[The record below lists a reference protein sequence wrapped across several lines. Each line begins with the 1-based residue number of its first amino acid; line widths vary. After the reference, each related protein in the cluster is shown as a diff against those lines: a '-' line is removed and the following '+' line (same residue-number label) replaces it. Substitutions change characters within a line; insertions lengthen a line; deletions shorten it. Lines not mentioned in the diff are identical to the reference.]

1 MVSASFDEVYYTHA
15 SNSKYLR
22 RLTEITP
29 GQYPLLEE
37 QKDWFLENSESF
49 LSLRKLDL
57 SGQSID
63 DRFIEG
69 LCFEDFERLEEIN
82 LSGNPGITTRSLDYI
97 LESES
102 VGRRRTCVILSARH
116 DTPQSVIKI
125 CIDTICQEAR
135 DKYNRS
141 CNYLFRM
148 KYDRDPPTTAVK
160 ILVLTEPE
168 PKPEPKPC
176 CQCRCHR

>member
-49 LSLRKLDL
+49 VSLRKLDL
-57 SGQSID
+57 SGQNID

-69 LCFEDFERLEEIN
+69 LCFEDFERLEEIDI
-82 LSGNPGITTRSLDYI
+82 SSNPGITTRSLDYI

-102 VGRRRTCVILSARH
+102 LGRRRTYVDISETHGL
-116 DTPQSVIKI
+116 PQSVIKI

-141 CNYLFRM
+141 CNYLFSM
-148 KYDRDPPTTAVK
+148 KYDRDPPTIAVK
-160 ILVLTEPE
+160 ILILT
-168 PKPEPKPC
+168 KTEPKPC
-176 CQCRCHR
+176 CQCRCHK